1 MKCIQLSY
9 LFLDG
14 GGGLTVISFI
24 QISQC
29 ILKVKLVQCGCEEG
43 GGGVK
48 GRKTFSGVL
57 NYWVDILSQLMSCFC
72 VFRESIDVT
81 EFELQKNAIVLFITK
96 TRQVYTL
103 QGNYVVVVIV
113 NGLHKNR
120 LKITFMNLP

>member
-1 MKCIQLSY
+1 M
-9 LFLDG
+9 
-14 GGGLTVISFI
+14 ISFI
-24 QISQC
+24 QVSQC
-29 ILKVKLVQCGCEEG
+29 ILKVKLVQCGCEE

-57 NYWVDILSQLMSCFC
+57 NYWVDILSPLMSCFC
-72 VFRESIDVT
+72 GFRESIDVT

-103 QGNYVVVVIV
+103 QGNYVVIVIV

-120 LKITFMNLP
+120 LKTTFINLP